1 MSANSFVFTTLKG
14 LLSVIYELLLIRSS
28 MSPYVKLNVGNVCN
42 SSISVIL
49 IHSFFCVNLNDNFYL
64 RCSSD

>member
-1 MSANSFVFTTLKG
+1 MSANSFVFTTVKG

-28 MSPYVKLNVGNVCN
+28 MSPYVKLNVDNVCN

-49 IHSFFCVNLNDNFYL
+49 ISVIFLCKFK
-64 RCSSD
+64 

>member
-1 MSANSFVFTTLKG
+1 MSANSFVFTTVKG

-49 IHSFFCVNLNDNFYL
+49 ISVIFCVNLYDNFYL